1 MTMLYPLHKSIKI
14 VILRRLWGTQK
25 NIEAVEK
32 WAQKKEEL
40 EKKIK
45 RNSSAQNGQYKKGQ
59 GLKYLDFYS
68 SICCYKYLFNF
79 NYSISRTFS

>member
-14 VILRRLWGTQK
+14 VILRRLWGTPK

-40 EKKIK
+40 EKRIRK
-45 RNSSAQNGQYKKGQ
+45 NSLQFI
-59 GLKYLDFYS
+59 L
-68 SICCYKYLFNF
+68 
-79 NYSISRTFS
+79 

>member
-1 MTMLYPLHKSIKI
+1 MLYPLHKSIKI
-14 VILRRLWGTQK
+14 VILRRLWGTPK

-45 RNSSAQNGQYKKGQ
+45 KNNSTYNNK
-59 GLKYLDFYS
+59 
-68 SICCYKYLFNF
+68 
-79 NYSISRTFS
+79 